1 MIQKKQGALE
11 LVLLRNLFYRDAYK
25 RVWLCVFL
33 VFLIDVALLVG
44 VAYRATQ
51 SPAPQYF
58 AATPDGRIIQQHSLT
73 DPVKSDAQI
82 LAYVSKVTN
91 IIYQMDY
98 VHWQDQLQTV
108 SNYFTPQG
116 WRNYVD
122 TLKASNNLNTL
133 TQFSMVTKV
142 QMTGV
147 PQILQKGI
155 VGGHYAWVIKTP
167 VLVQYVSPS
176 HATISQSLDIT
187 YIIIRMSVQDN
198 TDIIAINNFLTQTSG
213 A

>member
-1 MIQKKQGALE
+1 MTQKKQSALE

-33 VFLIDVALLVG
+33 VCVLDLVLLAGLV
-44 VAYRATQ
+44 YRAMQ

-58 AATPDGRIIQQHSLT
+58 AATPDGQIIQQHPLT

-82 LAYVSKVTN
+82 LAYVSNVTN
-91 IIYQMDY
+91 VIYQMDY

-108 SNYFTPQG
+108 SNFFTPQG

-147 PQILQKGI
+147 PQILQEGI
-155 VGGHYAWVIKTP
+155 VGGHYSWVVKAP
-167 VLVQYVSPS
+167 VLVQYVSPAHS
-176 HATISQSLDIT
+176 TISQSLNIT
-187 YIIIRMSVQDN
+187 YIIMRIAVQDN
-198 TDIIAINNFLTQTSG
+198 PDRIAINNFLPQTSG

>member
-1 MIQKKQGALE
+1 MTQKKQSALE

-25 RVWLCVFL
+25 RVWVCVL
-33 VFLIDVALLVG
+33 LVALLDLALFVG
-44 VAYRATQ
+44 VVDRAMQ

-58 AATPDGRIIQQHSLT
+58 AATPDGRIIQEHPLS

-82 LAYVSKVTN
+82 LAYVSNVTN
-91 IIYQMDY
+91 VIYQMDY

-108 SNYFTPQG
+108 SNFFTPQG
-116 WRNYVD
+116 WRNYTD

-133 TQFSMVTKV
+133 TQFSMVTQV

-147 PQILQKGI
+147 PQIFQKGLI
-155 VGGHYAWVIKTP
+155 GDHYSWFVKVP

-176 HATISQSLDIT
+176 HATISQSLNIT
-187 YIIIRMSVQDN
+187 YIIIRMPVQENPDR
-198 TDIIAINNFLTQTSG
+198 IAINNFLSQTSG